1 MAEKWYYIRKN
12 VSEITAPSVEPVA
25 LSEAKAFLRI
35 DNSDQDTLVSE
46 LIKTARQRVEN
57 DTGQSLVNTTWDV
70 WFATFPTE
78 RSITVPRLPL
88 VSVTHV
94 KSYDDDDA
102 ESTFASSKYLVD
114 TVQGRV
120 ALNDSE
126 DWPDDLR
133 QFNAGVMQFVAGHG
147 TAGSDV
153 PSPLRLAV
161 YQLLTHWFEHA
172 DPVTSTDA
180 VSRAYA
186 GHIAAYR
193 NAAGIA

>member
-12 VSEITAPSVEPVA
+12 VSEMTAPSVEPVA
-25 LSEAKAFLRI
+25 LSEAKSFLRI

-57 DTGQSLVNTTWDV
+57 DTGQSLVNTTWDC
-70 WFATFPTE
+70 WFDTFPKE

-94 KSYDDDDA
+94 KSYDEDDA
-102 ESTFASSKYLVD
+102 ESTFASCKYLVD
-114 TVQGRV
+114 AVQGRV

-126 DWPDDLR
+126 EWPSDLR
-133 QFNAGVMQFVAGHG
+133 QFNAGVIRFVAGHG

-161 YQLLTHWFEHA
+161 YQLLTHWVEHA